1 LKGLAGEEIFIPRV
15 MLKSGEDVF
24 LDDMTLAQVSTALE
38 AKLTVVEL
46 DGYDF
51 LEKLINQVQI

>member
-1 LKGLAGEEIFIPRV
+1 
-15 MLKSGEDVF
+15 
-24 LDDMTLAQVSTALE
+24 MTLAQVSTALE